1 MINTKINLI
10 TKKVDELIP
19 YENNPRHND
28 DAVEPVSKSI
38 QDNGYKVPIIIDG
51 NNVII
56 TGHTRLKALKKLGV
70 EEIDCILADDLSEEQ
85 VKAFRLIDNKTSEF
99 AVWDA
104 EKLQEELA
112 NMNIDLSEFG
122 FIETEDIDLSEFFED
137 VDEVKEKEPKKIQCP
152 HCGEWIEV

>member
-10 TKKVDELIP
+10 SKKVDELIP

-38 QDNGYKVPIIIDG
+38 QDNGYKVPIIIDS

-70 EEIDCILADDLSEEQ
+70 KEIDCILADDLSEEQ

-99 AVWDA
+99 AKWDDV
-104 EKLQEELA
+104 KLDEELA
-112 NMNIDLSEFG
+112 TLENSLEEFG
-122 FIETEDIDLSEFFED
+122 FIQLSDIDYSQFFE
-137 VDEVKEKEPKKIQCP
+137 EAEEKPKKAKTIICP
-152 HCGEWIEV
+152 HCGEEFEV